1 MSSVTFK
8 RNQVEEAIW
17 LVMSNTPAAAPP
29 IFLTRL
35 KRLLE
40 TDRKFRHK
48 KIRGVVSAECAFSEL
63 STEGKGFEAEFSG
76 FDAFCLGLGF
86 DMLDAGYNPKE
97 IVFLIRHIR
106 KDLASEYKESLRCP
120 VAPRQFI
127 DPADRPGCPT
137 FVHKGHE
144 YADCRRFLVLQKI
157 VVTEALHGAA
167 GKGKREREE
176 RSKRTVIEV
185 KEMKFRPKTDEHDF
199 DFKVKHIREFL
210 GEGNKA
216 KLVIQFR
223 GREIVHPEVGQNV
236 LRRVVEACNDVGQVE
251 QHPMMEGR
259 RMIMIIGPKSGQRP
273 PQPRP
278 PAPSPLSAVQAQA
291 AAPAQAAPAQAA
303 PAVVAAAPAGSRDE

>member
-120 VAPRQFI
+120 VAPRQLI

-167 GKGKREREE
+167 GKGKGKGKGEPMFLMPVFCQGLSGLTHEL
-176 RSKRTVIEV
+176 
-185 KEMKFRPKTDEHDF
+185 DEAGD
-199 DFKVKHIREFL
+199 RYR
-210 GEGNKA
+210 KA
-216 KLVIQFR
+216 YVQELAYLACQLTSALEQTTPIKR
-223 GREIVHPEVGQNV
+223 GR
-236 LRRVVEACNDVGQVE
+236 
-251 QHPMMEGR
+251 
-259 RMIMIIGPKSGQRP
+259 K
-273 PQPRP
+273 
-278 PAPSPLSAVQAQA
+278 
-291 AAPAQAAPAQAA
+291 
-303 PAVVAAAPAGSRDE
+303 